1 MGMNNKI
8 FQSNNTLLY
17 L

>member
-1 MGMNNKI
+1 MYNKI